1 MRVTQPPRLKPREIG
16 LFLDVDGTLLDIAP
30 RPEAVVV
37 SARLRD
43 DLIAAQRTL
52 DGALALIS
60 GRRIADLDQLFAP
73 LRLRAA
79 GVHGAEIRQN
89 PEDATRS
96 LANGHL
102 DDSAWD
108 ALNRLLSG
116 FPGAYA
122 ENKGVSFAIHYPAG
136 TNASALVSALSH
148 LMTKITLFGHQLQ
161 LLAGREVFEIAPH
174 GLDKGKAIVRFMTE
188 PPFCGRAP
196 VFIGDDEIDRAAFD
210 AVLELGGLAFSVG
223 VEIPGLSGVFA
234 GPDAVRDWLHGL
246 GR

>member
-1 MRVTQPPRLKPREIG
+1 MSVMQPPRLKPREIG

-37 SARLRD
+37 SDRLRD
-43 DLIAAQRTL
+43 DLNMVQQTL

-60 GRRIADLDQLFAP
+60 GRKIADLDQLFAP

-79 GVHGAEIRQN
+79 GIHGAEIRQD
-89 PEDATRS
+89 PKGVTRS
-96 LANGHL
+96 LAEGQF
-102 DDSAWD
+102 DDAAWN

-122 ENKGVSFAIHYPAG
+122 ENKGVSFAIHYPKEAD
-136 TNASALVSALSH
+136 ASALAAELTQ
-148 LMTKITLFGHQLQ
+148 LMTHIDPSGRRLQ
-161 LLAGREVFEIAPH
+161 LLSGREVFEIALG
-174 GLDKGKAIVRFMTE
+174 GLDKGKAIARFMAA
-188 PPFCGRAP
+188 PPFSGRVP

-210 AVLELGGLAFSVG
+210 AALALGGMAFSVG
-223 VEIPGLSGVFA
+223 VEIPGISEGFSG
-234 GPDAVRDWLHGL
+234 PPAVRDWLHGL